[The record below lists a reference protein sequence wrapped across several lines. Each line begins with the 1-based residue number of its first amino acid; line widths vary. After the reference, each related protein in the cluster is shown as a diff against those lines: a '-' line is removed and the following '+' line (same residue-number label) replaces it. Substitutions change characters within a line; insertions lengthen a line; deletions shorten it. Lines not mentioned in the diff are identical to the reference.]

1 MPPMEGDTG
10 AFMGA
15 IYNSKM
21 LLVIKIMEVVF
32 GAMILL
38 NFKRPLALILIAPIV
53 VGIVLVEICLMKT
66 PGIGIGLLA
75 LNAFLLYR
83 YKDNYLPILN

>member
-1 MPPMEGDTG
+1 MEGDTG

-66 PGIGIGLLA
+66 PGIGIGLLI